1 MSNTKRKKTL
11 FGWILII
18 IALFTFSSTPFRQ
31 FASIPEKIRMVQGSL
46 EQLSLSMPVTARVE
60 TSDPNV
66 IHVHGNQTGMK
77 NHDLRKPL
85 TIEPIKPGDTRVTLK
100 VGNIP
105 VKTLNVEVL
114 PELKLIPGGQS
125 IGVQLHTSGV
135 LVVGH
140 HLIEEHGRKYSPG
153 AQANI
158 KIGDRIMKVN
168 DVAIQNMEQVG
179 KLVNESGNKG
189 EPVRL
194 EVIRGKEKLDVKIKP
209 AYDEKEKT
217 YRLGVYIRDSAA
229 GVGTLTFYDP
239 KTKIYGALGHVI
251 SDMDTGKPIVVGSGH
266 VVQSSVTS
274 IEKGESG
281 SPGEKYAI
289 FKNENVK
296 LGTIEKNTPFGIF
309 GKMYKF
315 PEHSEEMKPIPIAL
329 SEQVKIGPAEIYT
342 VVNGQKVEK
351 FKIEIINV
359 IQQKFPSTK
368 GLIIKITDPRL
379 LEKTGGIVQGMSG
392 SPIIQNG
399 HLVGA
404 VTHVFVNDPT
414 SGYGT
419 YIEWMLRDA
428 GYKLD
433 KEKEEP
439 RAS

>member
-1 MSNTKRKKTL
+1 MSKSKRNKTL

-18 IALFTFSSTPFRQ
+18 LALFTFSSTPFRQ
-31 FASIPEKIRMVQGSL
+31 FASIPEKLRLVQGFL
-46 EQLSLSMPVTARVE
+46 EQLSFAMPVNAKVV

-66 IHVHGNQTGMK
+66 VHLNGTQTGME

-85 TIEPIKPGDTRVTLK
+85 TIEPIKPGDTQVTLK

-105 VKTLNVEVL
+105 VKTVNVEVL
-114 PELKLIPGGQS
+114 PEVKLIPGGQS
-125 IGVQLHTSGV
+125 IGVQLQTSGV

-140 HLIEEHGRKYSPG
+140 HLIEGQGRKYSPG
-153 AQANI
+153 EQSNI
-158 KIGDRIMKVN
+158 KVGDRIMKVN
-168 DVAIQNMEQVG
+168 DVSIRNMEQVG

-189 EPVRL
+189 NPVRL
-194 EVIRGKEKLDVKIKP
+194 EVIRGKEKLQLKINP

-239 KTKIYGALGHVI
+239 KTKNYGALGHVI

-274 IEKGESG
+274 IEKGQSG

-296 LGTIEKNTPFGIF
+296 LGNIEKNTPFGIF
-309 GKMYKF
+309 GKMDKF
-315 PEHSEEMKPIPIAL
+315 PDHSIGMKPIPIAL
-329 SEQVKIGPAEIYT
+329 SEQVKTGPAEIYT

-351 FKIEIINV
+351 FKIEIVNV

-379 LEKTGGIVQGMSG
+379 LDKTGGIVQGMSG

-419 YIEWMLRDA
+419 YIEWMLKDA
-428 GYKLD
+428 GYHL
-433 KEKEEP
+433 EKEQP